1 MVINSLITTSVLVIK
16 SLITTSVFCSWLWW
30 YCPSWWCTPRQTNLT
45 ILRNEQRNKYNIQ
58 YWIYI
63 FCSYIIYNIMSRI
76 RINIFWDNWLHLKFL
91 SVFSFN
97 INFLTHWYNN
107 NSWSH
112 VMIVYLK
119 GIQPVALIFFTLKVA
134 NIRCFMLIT
143 AETFHNIIRK

>member
-1 MVINSLITTSVLVIK
+1 MVINSLIRTSVLVIN

-30 YCPSWWCTPRQTNLT
+30 YSPSWWCAPRETNLI

-58 YWIYI
+58 YLIYI

-76 RINIFWDNWLHLKFL
+76 RINIFCDIWLHLKFL

-97 INFLTHWYNN
+97 TNFLTHCYNK
-107 NSWSH
+107 NSWSY

-119 GIQPVALIFFTLKVA
+119 GIQAARIEICLYWKLPIFDVLY
-134 NIRCFMLIT
+134 
-143 AETFHNIIRK
+143 

>member
-1 MVINSLITTSVLVIK
+1 MVINSLIR
-16 SLITTSVFCSWLWW
+16 TSVFCSWLWW
-30 YCPSWWCTPRQTNLT
+30 YSSSWWCATRQTNLT

-58 YWIYI
+58 YLIYI

-76 RINIFWDNWLHLKFL
+76 IINIFCDIWLYLKFL

-97 INFLTHWYNN
+97 INFLTHCYNK

-119 GIQPVALIFFTLKVA
+119 GIQPVAIDFFYIKSCQYPIFYA
-134 NIRCFMLIT
+134 NYRWHFS
-143 AETFHNIIRK
+143 